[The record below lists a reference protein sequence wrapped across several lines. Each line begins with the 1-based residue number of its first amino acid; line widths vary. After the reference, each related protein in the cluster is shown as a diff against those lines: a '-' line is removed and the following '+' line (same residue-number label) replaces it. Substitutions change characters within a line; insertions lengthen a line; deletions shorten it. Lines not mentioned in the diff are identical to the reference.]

1 MPVNFHIAAS
11 EQQTDWGAGLGWPE
25 LNYEHYA
32 AMGGALMFMNNG
44 RVLANLILTGLLDR
58 FPKLKFVSV
67 ESGVGWIPF
76 LLEALDHQAEGM
88 ITKPNFKRLPSE
100 YFKDNFYACFWF
112 ERRDI
117 GPMIKSVGVENVLF
131 ETDFPHPTCL
141 YPVDRVTKALGGLS
155 PQEIAKVLSGNAA
168 KLYKIKA

>member
-1 MPVNFHIAAS
+1 
-11 EQQTDWGAGLGWPE
+11 
-25 LNYEHYA
+25 
-32 AMGGALMFMNNG
+32 
-44 RVLANLILTGLLDR
+44 
-58 FPKLKFVSV
+58 
-67 ESGVGWIPF
+67 

-88 ITKPNFKRLPSE
+88 ITKPNFKRLPSA

-141 YPVDRVTKALGGLS
+141 YPVDRVTKGLGGLS
-155 PQEIAKVLSGNAA
+155 PQDIEKVLSGNAA
-168 KLYKIKA
+168 RLYKIKI